1 MFETQTDVERKIL
14 AILKVLSSL
23 QKPAGSRIIANRLI
37 DYGIVLTERAV
48 RYHLRFT
55 DERGLTRLVR
65 ERDGRVITE
74 RGINEI
80 GRALVG
86 DKVGLAISRIELL
99 AFRTNFDFESRQG
112 TIPVNVSIFPEESFP
127 MALETMS
134 VAFEKG
140 LCVSNMVYV
149 AREGQH
155 IGDIIIP
162 PGKVALATVC
172 SIVINGTLLKAG
184 IPMDSRFGGVLQL
197 ENDNPARFTELIH
210 YNGSSLDP
218 SEVFIKA
225 GMTSANTAALTGNG
239 EILANFRE
247 IPAIC
252 RNTAEKV
259 IAQLEQANLH
269 GVLLMGETSEA
280 VCEIPV
286 DLNRVGVVLVGGLN
300 PVACAKEAGI
310 EAENRSMSAVIDY
323 EQLINY
329 REVLSA
335 VA

>member
-1 MFETQTDVERKIL
+1 MFDTQTDVERKIL
-14 AILKVLSSL
+14 AILKVLNSL
-23 QKPAGSRIIANRLI
+23 QRPAGSRIIANRLI

-48 RYHLRFT
+48 RYHLRIT

-80 GRALVG
+80 RRALVE

-99 AFRTNFDFESRQG
+99 AFRTNFDFESRRG
-112 TIPVNVSIFPEESFP
+112 TVPLNISIFREESFP
-127 MALETMS
+127 VALDAMS
-134 VAFEKG
+134 AAFEKG

-149 AREGQH
+149 AHEGQH
-155 IGDIIIP
+155 IGDMIVP

-172 SIVINGTLLKAG
+172 SIVINGALLKAG

-197 ENDNPARFTELIH
+197 ENDRPARFIELIH

-225 GMTSANTAALTGNG
+225 GMTSVSTAALTGTG

-252 RNTAEKV
+252 RNTAERV
-259 IAQLEQANLH
+259 ITQLERANLH
-269 GVLLMGETSEA
+269 GVLLMGETSEP

-300 PVACAKEAGI
+300 PAACAKEAGI
-310 EAENRSMSAVIDY
+310 EAENISMSGVIDY